1 MASLRVRVSSML
13 SSLRNT
19 NAWRGPSALLRPA
32 WFAIF
37 LFATWLGLTCGAA
50 AQSATRESSSNASD
64 TTSPSPSAVAEA
76 APAIVWEPLTE
87 GLEATHFQVASG
99 GLLSSYAVAVRA
111 SSARFIPRSIRAAE
125 YGWKKASAQALCKAS
140 GASVCI
146 NSNFFDEQGKPL
158 GVVISRGIQHQK
170 VHNGGG
176 TLTGVFFVTSDSVA
190 ITHRSLFSAEKV
202 LEAAQAGPRLISQG
216 APVVG
221 VKDSSSATNISLVCI
236 NQEQSVILMRVSLA
250 MFGGS
255 LTELQ
260 SVLLRPEL
268 GCVEAL
274 NFDGGGSS
282 QLYISGG
289 ISGHEGATRE
299 EFLPGRD
306 EIPVV
311 LGLFSRR

>member
-1 MASLRVRVSSML
+1 MASHQSQVGSTRTLQRGTKPVVKRRVLAIYFLAILTAIMAL
-13 SSLRNT
+13 SAQQR
-19 NAWRGPSALLRPA
+19 SAL
-32 WFAIF
+32 
-37 LFATWLGLTCGAA
+37 G
-50 AQSATRESSSNASD
+50 QVSESKE
-64 TTSPSPSAVAEA
+64 PPI
-76 APAIVWEPLTE
+76 PAIIWEPLAE
-87 GLEATHFQVASG
+87 GLEASHFQLTTG
-99 GLLSSYAVAVRA
+99 GLLSSSAVAVRA
-111 SSARFIPRSIRAAE
+111 SQSHFIPRTIRSAE

-158 GVVISRGIQHQK
+158 GVVISRGIQHSK
-170 VHNGGG
+170 LHNGGG
-176 TLTGVFFVTSDSVA
+176 TLTGVFYVTSETVG
-190 ITHRSLFSAEKV
+190 IIHRGLFSAEKV
-202 LEAAQAGPRLISQG
+202 LEAAQAGPRLISEG

-221 VKDSSSATNISLVCI
+221 VKDSSSATNLSIICI
-236 NQEQSVILMRVSLA
+236 DRERRVVLLRVSLA

-255 LTELQ
+255 LRELQ

-289 ISGHEGATRE
+289 IPGHEGATRE

-306 EIPVV
+306 EVPVV
-311 LGLFSRR
+311 LGLFLLRTANN